1 MRRTQKKSRKRARK
15 KDRKDNRKNTRTR
28 RKTRKARGIASE
40 FTKKALMINNLP
52 KLNQDTKRE
61 IIKEIKRDDAAKM
74 IQTVNRDYKLKR
86 LKQEFTI
93 YERNEGDPNQL
104 DPMDRE
110 LAELLER
117 AVKILTINDIKNKYW
132 KKILGKIY
140 IGLHENEN
148 QDGPG
153 ARFYNRTENSFQV
166 LVKRLLDYNFT
177 NNQDYLRSE
186 YLYNELVIPILGD
199 PETM

>member
-1 MRRTQKKSRKRARK
+1 MQRRQKKSRKRARK

-117 AVKILTINDIKNKYW
+117 AVKILTINNIKNNYW
-132 KKILGKIY
+132 KKY
-140 IGLHENEN
+140 
-148 QDGPG
+148 
-153 ARFYNRTENSFQV
+153 
-166 LVKRLLDYNFT
+166 
-177 NNQDYLRSE
+177 
-186 YLYNELVIPILGD
+186 
-199 PETM
+199 